1 MEHDESGSA
10 CLSES
15 TIVGFLEHRL
25 PSHAVDVVDAHVD
38 RCAVCRLVLTE
49 LARTSPAAASRAS
62 QAATGV
68 HTPGSPEAD
77 SLPRGT
83 TVGRFVVLD
92 VLGRGGMGTVYAAYD
107 PELDRNVALKLL
119 HPSIAGDPEAWT
131 GAQLRSEAQVMARIQ
146 HANVVA
152 VHEVG
157 AFRDH
162 LFIAMEHVDGV
173 TLRRWLAEAPRTWRD
188 VVAVFLSA
196 GEGLSAAHQAG
207 VVHCDFKPEN
217 VLVGRDRRVR
227 VSDFGI
233 AALKHH
239 VSTVAAGTPGYMAPE
254 ALRASGGDARS
265 DQFGFCISLHEAL
278 YGCRPFRAREPGDLT
293 DEVQRGLP
301 PAPGGARVPAHLRA
315 VLRRG
320 LALAPSD
327 RYPSM
332 RDLLADLR
340 GRLETRRRLRL
351 AAAAAALLCVAV
363 TATAFIVLGHAA
375 SSEAACAG
383 ARTKLAGIWDFP
395 RKLTAHTAFLA
406 TGLPYAP
413 ASFAHAAERLDR
425 YADEWVTTRT
435 EVCEATEVRHEQSAA
450 LLDRRIACLDDL
462 AIRMR
467 VIAET
472 FVRADV
478 PTIRDAVLTSE
489 GLPVLASC
497 SDIKALLAVV
507 PPPSDPVLRAQT
519 DALLASVTQASTL
532 LDAGKPDAAARA
544 TPRSTNVRSIGYAPL
559 AARHSFLQGRL
570 ASWRGEGAEARTLF
584 KQAAAEAE
592 AGGID
597 ETKARALLKAAQF
610 ADAAGDADET
620 ERLFGEA
627 SATSRRLGTPPAIE
641 AELAQGRGRVHNN
654 AGRFA
659 EALAQRQRVVA
670 LMIQVHGAA
679 DVQTANA
686 RIEVAESLRA
696 LFRGADAL
704 VEAERAARDLDA
716 ALGAAHPD
724 AASAHAM
731 HAMLRFDRGHHAE
744 ALAESSLAYD
754 HLVAVLGPRHS
765 DLAGAVTVAGNAH
778 LALHHYDPAFEMMRR
793 AVTLT
798 QDGFGP
804 DHAIVR
810 GARLGL
816 AQGLLR
822 AGRAREATAELK
834 RILAASAR
842 PGGARDYL
850 DGLALVGLGSA
861 LVIVRKPRMAAARCE
876 EGIRILDAQLG
887 RHHVESAA
895 ARGEL
900 AQAVVTFD
908 RRRAIKLL
916 EEAVAIEVEILGAS
930 DPRTGTDRAR
940 LGKLLYQS
948 GHRARGRGLVAEV
961 HDLLLET
968 GEAFDSAELARW
980 LQRHPA

>member
-25 PSHAVDVVDAHVD
+25 PGHAVDVVDAHVD
-38 RCAVCRLVLTE
+38 RCALCRLVLTE
-49 LARTSPAAASRAS
+49 LARTSPTAASPAS
-62 QAATGV
+62 QAATDVYTVG
-68 HTPGSPEAD
+68 PSDAD
-77 SLPRGT
+77 SRPRGT
-83 TVGRFVVLD
+83 AVGRFVILD
-92 VLGRGGMGTVYAAYD
+92 VLGSGGMGTVYSAYD

-119 HPSIAGDPEAWT
+119 HPSIAD

-157 AFRDH
+157 AFGDQ

-173 TLRRWLAEAPRTWRD
+173 TLRHWLAEAPRTWRE
-188 VVAVFLSA
+188 VVAVFLQA

-233 AALKHH
+233 AALKLD
-239 VSTVAAGTPGYMAPE
+239 VAAIAGGTPGYMAPE

-278 YGCRPFRAREPGDLT
+278 YGGRPFRARDPEHLT

-301 PAPGGARVPAHLRA
+301 PAARRARVPAHLRA

-320 LALAPSD
+320 LALAPND

-340 GRLETRRRLRL
+340 RRLETRRRLRL
-351 AAAAAALLCVAV
+351 AAAAAALLGIAV
-363 TATAFIVLGHAA
+363 TATVFIALGHAA
-375 SSEAACAG
+375 PSVAPCAG
-383 ARTKLAGIWDFP
+383 ARTRLAGIWDFP

-413 ASFAHAAERLDR
+413 VSFGHAAERLDR
-425 YADEWVTTRT
+425 YADAWLTART
-435 EVCEATEVRHEQSAA
+435 EACEATEVRHEQSAA

-472 FVRADV
+472 FVHADV
-478 PTIRDAVLTSE
+478 ATVRDAALVSE
-489 GLPVLASC
+489 GLPPLGSC
-497 SDIKALLAVV
+497 SDLKALLAVV
-507 PPPSDPVLRAQT
+507 PPPSDPITRART

-544 TPRSTNVRSIGYAPL
+544 TPRPADVRSIGYAPL
-559 AARHSFLQGRL
+559 AARHSFLEGRL
-570 ASWRGEGAEARTLF
+570 ASWRGDNAQARTLF

-597 ETKARALLKAAQF
+597 ETKARALLKAAQY
-610 ADAAGDADET
+610 ADAAGDAGEA

-627 SATSRRLGTPPAIE
+627 SATSRRLGTPDVIE
-641 AELAQGRGRVHNN
+641 AELAQGRGRVHNA

-659 EALAQRQRVVA
+659 EALEQRQRVLAV
-670 LMIQVHGAA
+670 MIRVHGAA

-686 RIEVAESLRA
+686 RIEVAESLRT

-704 VEAERAARDLDA
+704 VEAERAAHDLDA

-731 HAMLRFDRGHHAE
+731 HAILRFDRGHYAE

-754 HLVAVLGPRHS
+754 HLVAVLGPRHA

-778 LALHHYDPAFEMMRR
+778 LALHHDDTAFEMMRR
-793 AVTLT
+793 AVALT

-804 DHAIVR
+804 DHAMVR

-822 AGRAREATAELK
+822 AGRSREATVELK
-834 RILAASAR
+834 AILDASAR
-842 PGGARDYL
+842 TGAARDYL
-850 DGLALVGLGSA
+850 DGMALVGLGSA
-861 LVIVRKPRMAAARCE
+861 LVIERKPRAAVARCE
-876 EGIRILDAQLG
+876 QGIRILDAQLG
-887 RHHVESAA
+887 RRNVETAA

-900 AQAVVTFD
+900 AQAVSTFD
-908 RRRAIKLL
+908 RRRALALL
-916 EEAVAIEVEILGAS
+916 EEAVAIELDTLGAS
-930 DPRTGTDRAR
+930 DPRTGTDRTR

-948 GHRARGRGLVAEV
+948 GHRARGRRLVAEV
-961 HDLLLET
+961 HALLVEL
-968 GEAFDSAELARW
+968 GEPFESAELARW